1 MPVIYLSFLFS
12 LFSSIILFYNL
23 SISLSFC
30 SICCLYL
37 CCCTLLSI
45 PLFFSIPLP
54 LILSYH
60 LSIYLTIY
68 LSSIYRLCMWVSI
81 YLFVCSKWIK
91 GIWFDA
97 VKCLV
102 SFFFNLHVCRLIC
115 LAVKLSACFRFF
127 PFIFFLFWTFCIVF
141 VYLWVKLTQFFC

>member
-1 MPVIYLSFLFS
+1 MTRLGNLNVLRLPVIYLSFLFS

-68 LSSIYRLCMWVSI
+68 LSIVYVCEYLSI
-81 YLFVCSKWIK
+81 YLSVLNESKEYGLMQLNVLSLSSSIFMFV
-91 GIWFDA
+91 
-97 VKCLV
+97 V
-102 SFFFNLHVCRLIC
+102 
-115 LAVKLSACFRFF
+115 LSVW
-127 PFIFFLFWTFCIVF
+127 L
-141 VYLWVKLTQFFC
+141 

>member
-1 MPVIYLSFLFS
+1 MFSRFFLNSPLRSLIY
-12 LFSSIILFYNL
+12 FYSL

-37 CCCTLLSI
+37 CSI
-45 PLFFSIPLP
+45 PLFFYSFIIVIFYIYLYISFY
-54 LILSYH
+54 LIFYLYHSILSSIYISIYLYIY
-60 LSIYLTIY
+60 LSIYLSIYLTNYLFTFHLTIY
-68 LSSIYRLCMWVSI
+68 LSSIYRLFMSVSI

-102 SFFFNLHVCRLIC
+102 SFFFNLHVCRLSVC
-115 LAVKLSACFRFF
+115 L
-127 PFIFFLFWTFCIVF
+127 
-141 VYLWVKLTQFFC
+141 